1 MYPIMNQS
9 NNRRCLSR
17 FQTHKHK
24 HTQSDGCTAEQCDCD
39 ERALLTRL
47 RFRFARL
54 PVTAPGQQV
63 EQQSD
68 QRHDQQRSWYRRQNS
83 QTLFVCVW
91 KWNSNVPCYKDK
103 DKGKHSACRTHN
115 RGLSALGHIR
125 TNTPVTGMKKP
136 VIQGRWVACNMHAFV
151 VAVSNWP
158 LLFLFLCYRM

>member
-9 NNRRCLSR
+9 NNRRCLGR

-83 QTLFVCVW
+83 QTLFVCVCGNEIQMFRVT
-91 KWNSNVPCYKDK
+91 KIKTKANIVHVERITGSRCFGPHTHQHPCYWYEKA
-103 DKGKHSACRTHN
+103 GNTWSMRMQYACVC
-115 RGLSALGHIR
+115 GGS
-125 TNTPVTGMKKP
+125 K
-136 VIQGRWVACNMHAFV
+136 
-151 VAVSNWP
+151 
-158 LLFLFLCYRM
+158 